1 MKSFLAK
8 CLFVGLIATGCVVYG
23 EKLLNQTSPPI
34 PCSGNSCISESTQ
47 RTVYIG
53 MAINNEDELKFD
65 QNFIDAIA
73 KKIGDSKI
81 VFDTLEGNDIRNQ
94 FSPNMSSRRSLLEL
108 STKLK
113 VTSSS
118 DKAIVLAFN
127 RMLEIGEKNG
137 QRPLY
142 AYILTSG
149 TSDPA
154 TLAEIHAISV
164 AFAKKKVP
172 NVHFHIVGLSPTH
185 RLEMSKAIAPLD
197 DCMKFSSASDGEWVQ
212 LLQPLSN

>member
-1 MKSFLAK
+1 MKKFIAK
-8 CLFVGLIATGCVVYG
+8 LLVVGSIATGCVYG
-23 EKLLNQTSPPI
+23 GKFLNPPPPI
-34 PCSGNSCISESTQ
+34 LCSGNSCTSESTQ
-47 RTVYIG
+47 STVYIAI
-53 MAINNEDELKFD
+53 AINNEDELRFV
-65 QNFIDAIA
+65 QNFIYAIA
-73 KKIGDSKI
+73 KKVSDSTII
-81 VFDTLEGNDIRNQ
+81 VDTLNGQNIENL
-94 FSPNMSSRRSLLEL
+94 FSGEASRRSVQDI
-108 STKLK
+108 STTLK
-113 VTSSS
+113 VTPSNAN
-118 DKAIVLAFN
+118 AIVQAFN
-127 RMLEIGEKNG
+127 RMLEIGDKNR

-154 TLAEIHAISV
+154 TLAEIHSISV

-172 NVHFHIVGLSPTH
+172 NVHFHIVGLPPAH

>member
-1 MKSFLAK
+1 MKKFLAK
-8 CLFVGLIATGCVVYG
+8 FLTVGLIASGCVYEG
-23 EKLLNQTSPPI
+23 KLLNQPSSPM
-34 PCSGNSCISESTQ
+34 PCSGISCTPELTKKTAYLAI
-47 RTVYIG
+47 
-53 MAINNEDELKFD
+53 AINNEDELKFV
-65 QNFIDAIA
+65 QNFSYVIA
-73 KKIGDSKI
+73 KKVGDSKI
-81 VFDTLEGNDIRNQ
+81 IVDTLNGQNIENLFSGDASRQSVQDISTN
-94 FSPNMSSRRSLLEL
+94 FKVSP
-108 STKLK
+108 
-113 VTSSS
+113 SS
-118 DKAIVLAFN
+118 DKAIVQAFN
-127 RMLEIGEKNG
+127 RMLEIGDKNG

-172 NVHFHIVGLSPTH
+172 NVYFHIVGLSPPH

-197 DCMKFSSASDGEWVQ
+197 DCIKFSSASDGEWVQ